1 MTSENERS
9 NSIPMTRH
17 YPDLGCVSDWISN
30 AARPIRSTTQVW
42 VVTRHQYRISVLVSQ
57 TGKPVVASRNVSYRF
72 SRLSLIREL
81 KQRRRRRLRKR
92 HLKSEFALHQ
102 TLSRLF
108 HLVQFVKRWHFFWSW
123 ILKDYQSSGKERQ
136 SCCLLFTSSTKREIR
151 YFHVV
156 VVHWRQRNVQKSVMH
171 VQSCCF
177 VYLSKPIAFM
187 RFLLT
192 SPSSLLK
199 LPFLKEKR
207 RG

>member
-17 YPDLGCVSDWISN
+17 YPVLGCVSDWISN

-92 HLKSEFALHQ
+92 HLKSEFALPQ

-108 HLVQFVKRWHFFWSW
+108 HLVYFVKCWQMFLELNSKG
-123 ILKDYQSSGKERQ
+123 LYQSSGKEKE
-136 SCCLLFTSSTKREIR
+136 SCCLVFPSSTKREIR
-151 YFHVV
+151 HFHVV
-156 VVHWRQRNVQKSVMH
+156 VVQ
-171 VQSCCF
+171 
-177 VYLSKPIAFM
+177 
-187 RFLLT
+187 
-192 SPSSLLK
+192 
-199 LPFLKEKR
+199 
-207 RG
+207 